1 MHLWLVDSV
10 PGHSLRINKRIF
22 IEEFLNF
29 VFNFGGKYHARFSLH
44 VTKLALKRILQS
56 IEYFIKVNIYSSKY
70 RKSRENFQN
79 KINSLCHKLAEEAEK
94 LLNTR

>member
-29 VFNFGGKYHARFSLH
+29 VFNF